1 MDLNER
7 LRTIVASSE
16 ALANHAQELKN
27 HAQELTQ
34 SKWSSNETE
43 SVDHKSNEAQ
53 ELSQMSS
60 LPNHELNHN
69 PTLRGVRISI
79 STPTTSMTVEDVP
92 QKGKDTRSTNAIETT
107 NETSD
112 KPANVTKTEDIEMEW
127 EDSPR
132 SRN

>member
-27 HAQELTQ
+27 HAQKLTQ
-34 SKWSSNETE
+34 SKW
-43 SVDHKSNEAQ
+43 KSKEAQ
-53 ELSQMSS
+53 EQSGIS
-60 LPNHELNHN
+60 NHSNYELNHN

-92 QKGKDTRSTNAIETT
+92 QKGKDTRSTNSVENT

-112 KPANVTKTEDIEMEW
+112 KPAAVTNTEEIEMEW